1 MDLFF
6 RCIEWLTQVAALMGV
21 PALHQSLVAMIIFW
35 VGSAVVVLLGI
46 GVLRRVGQVFAGKAG
61 QKVEPA
67 VEKPAV
73 EEPAVEEPAVEEPA
87 VEEPVVEEPVVEEP
101 VVEEPVVEKPVVEKP
116 VVEKPVVEKPVV
128 EKPAVEKPAVEKPA
142 VEKPA
147 VEKPAVEEPAV
158 EEPAVEE
165 PAVEEPAVEEP
176 AVEEPAGLLL
186 RMRAG
191 LAKTQ
196 ASFVGKIDALLRG
209 RQGVD
214 EELLEDL
221 EEILITADLG
231 MKTTQQLIQALEA
244 RLAKGQAKDPG
255 ALRNALKEEIRQR
268 LLRESAPLD
277 PQRATPFVIMVV
289 GVNGVG
295 KTTTIGKL
303 AHQFMRQGKKV
314 VVGAGDTFRAA
325 AAEQLEVWGQRAG
338 VDVIRQSAGSD
349 PAAVAF
355 DAIKAAKAR
364 KADVLLLDTAGRLH
378 NKAHLMEELKKIRR
392 VLDREMP
399 GAPHETLLV
408 IDATTGQNALVQ
420 ARLFQEAVA
429 VTGVALTKLDGTARG
444 GMLVAIG
451 DELGLPIHFVGI
463 GEGIEDLRPFD
474 PELFVEALFRQDG

>member
-1 MDLFF
+1 M
-6 RCIEWLTQVAALMGV
+6 E
-21 PALHQSLVAMIIFW
+21 
-35 VGSAVVVLLGI
+35 
-46 GVLRRVGQVFAGKAG
+46 
-61 QKVEPA
+61 E
-67 VEKPAV
+67 PAV

-87 VEEPVVEEPVVEEP
+87 VEEPAVEEPAVEEP
-101 VVEEPVVEKPVVEKP
+101 AVEEPAVEE
-116 VVEKPVVEKPVV
+116 
-128 EKPAVEKPAVEKPA
+128 PAVEEPAVEEPA
-142 VEKPA
+142 VE
-147 VEKPAVEEPAV
+147 EPAVEEPAV

-196 ASFVGKIDALLRG
+196 ASFVGRIDALLRG

-231 MKTTQQLIQALEA
+231 MKTTQQLIQSLET
-244 RLAKGQAKDPG
+244 RLAKGQATDPG
-255 ALRNALKEEIRQR
+255 ALRSALKEEIRQR
-268 LLRESAPLD
+268 LLQESAPMDTL
-277 PQRATPFVIMVV
+277 RATPFVIMVV

-355 DAIKAAKAR
+355 DAIKAAQAR

-378 NKAHLMEELKKIRR
+378 NKVHLMEELKKIRR

-420 ARLFQEAVA
+420 ARLFQEAVS
-429 VTGVALTKLDGTARG
+429 VSGVALTKLDGTARG